1 MLYLA
6 SVCSNIPTY
15 LLISFFSSFLY
26 AVHFRH
32 SVLSEQHS
40 VHSLV
45 ESLLDKLRKFN
56 IYISYKLLY
65 LLTYVLFL
73 RHLPPSFPVII
84 DSWAEPKVMTNTI
97 FCQMQLINYLLFKLH
112 AFHWR
117 LACIRLHCPSTG
129 KLNRTIKKK
138 EFNSLYNF
146 KSPGRKAWSISIII
160 VKISIC
166 ALAGMKS
173 QNITFHLN
181 TGSAGNFTW
190 QPSGQNWDS
199 TWVNN

>member
-6 SVCSNIPTY
+6 SVCSDIPTY
-15 LLISFFSSFLY
+15 LLSSFFSSFLC
-26 AVHFRH
+26 AIHFRH
-32 SVLSEQHS
+32 SILSEQHS

-45 ESLLDKLRKFN
+45 KSLLGKLRKFN
-56 IYISYKLLY
+56 IYISYKLLH

-73 RHLPPSFPVII
+73 GTPPFPVIT
-84 DSWAEPKVMTNTI
+84 DSWAEPKVMTNII

-112 AFHWR
+112 GFHWQ
-117 LACIRLHCPSTG
+117 LACIRLYSPSTG

-173 QNITFHLN
+173 QNRTFHLN
-181 TGSAGNFTW
+181 TGSARIFTW

-199 TWVNN
+199 TWVSN